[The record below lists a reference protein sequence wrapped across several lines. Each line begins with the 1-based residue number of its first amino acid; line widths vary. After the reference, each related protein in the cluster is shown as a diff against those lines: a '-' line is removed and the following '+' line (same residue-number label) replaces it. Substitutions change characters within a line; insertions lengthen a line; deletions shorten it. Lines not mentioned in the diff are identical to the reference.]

1 MKIALFLAALSTAKK
16 VRETQMIADPDFDYD
31 FDTSSDDDYV
41 LYDPNDIDRSSDD
54 FGFLGPMSDTGG
66 VRNLH
71 GMCGGVK
78 LPGISCKGCKK
89 KDGFPRYD
97 KPCHEPEAGNHGKF
111 KCKVLCGPGFT
122 PTIRRM
128 KCIGNI
134 WKKYPSM
141 GAVRC
146 IKDKQ

>member
-1 MKIALFLAALSTAKK
+1 MKIAFFFTAAAFAKK
-16 VRETQMIADPDFDYD
+16 IRETQMIVDPDYDYD
-31 FDTSSDDDYV
+31 FDVSANEDYV
-41 LYDPNDIDRSSDD
+41 LYDPNGVDERIGDD
-54 FGFLGPMSDTGG
+54 FLGAMNDGGG

-89 KDGFPRYD
+89 NQGFPKYD
-97 KPCHEPEAGNHGKF
+97 KPCHEPEIGQHGKF

-146 IKDKQ
+146 IKDK